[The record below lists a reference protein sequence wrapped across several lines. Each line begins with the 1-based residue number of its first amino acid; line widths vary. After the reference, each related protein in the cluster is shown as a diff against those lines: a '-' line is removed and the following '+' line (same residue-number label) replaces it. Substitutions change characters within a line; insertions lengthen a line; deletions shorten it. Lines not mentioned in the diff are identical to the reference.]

1 MYGFINK
8 IRLFHF
14 EKIQPVIL
22 SAKVCVGSRFIMKK
36 EMFVDANESV
46 FTKEY
51 TEDGLWGKI
60 KNFAKVAGIE
70 VIEKVLQLYY
80 ALQSPETPIWA
91 KSVIIGALGYFIS
104 PLDAIPDIVP
114 VFGYSDDLGVL
125 AAAVTT
131 VATYITDDIKAKAKA
146 KLAEWF

>member
-1 MYGFINK
+1 M
-8 IRLFHF
+8 
-14 EKIQPVIL
+14 
-22 SAKVCVGSRFIMKK
+22 
-36 EMFVDANESV
+36 DANESV

>member
-1 MYGFINK
+1 MSNNDQSI
-8 IRLFHF
+8 
-14 EKIQPVIL
+14 
-22 SAKVCVGSRFIMKK
+22 
-36 EMFVDANESV
+36 

-60 KNFAKVAGIE
+60 KIFAKVAGTE

-104 PLDAIPDIVP
+104 PLDAIPDIIP
-114 VFGYSDDLGVL
+114 VVGYTDDLGVL

-131 VATYITDDIKAKAKA
+131 VATYITDDIKAKAKI

>member
-1 MYGFINK
+1 MD
-8 IRLFHF
+8 
-14 EKIQPVIL
+14 
-22 SAKVCVGSRFIMKK
+22 S
-36 EMFVDANESV
+36 NESV

-131 VATYITDDIKAKAKA
+131 VASYITDDIKAKAKA